1 MPGQRKGH
9 VAVKRDLLASCIE
22 FAGVVRACTS
32 VGHEIVEEGVDINRG
47 DFLVV
52 DAIPE
57 KNK

>member
-1 MPGQRKGH
+1 M
-9 VAVKRDLLASCIE
+9 KRDLLASSIYIE
-22 FAGVVRACTS
+22 LACVMRACTS
-32 VGHEIVEEGVDINRG
+32 VGHEVVEEGVDINRG

>member
-1 MPGQRKGH
+1 M
-9 VAVKRDLLASCIE
+9 
-22 FAGVVRACTS
+22 RACTS
-32 VGHEIVEEGVDINRG
+32 VGHEIVEEGVDINRR